1 MPEKSQPKFFY
12 GYIVVVA
19 SLIIISVMWGT
30 FYSFGILLGPLQED
44 LGWTKETITGAYAL
58 ASLISGFLGIA
69 TGGLSDKFGPKV
81 ILVVCGFLLGSGY
94 LLMSNITAIWQLYL
108 FYGGI
113 IGVAMGGSVA
123 PLTATIARW
132 FIKNRGMMMGV
143 AVTGFGV
150 GIMIVPAIVNH
161 LVYSYNWATACKIM
175 GSAALVLIVAAALFL
190 KRDPGQIGLLPYGY
204 QESSK
209 TGQSP
214 KTSEFSYKEA
224 IHFRQF
230 WLLFVITLCY
240 GIGMQAIMVHLVP
253 YAMGINIPA
262 EKAATIMATLGG
274 ISIASRII
282 LGGAADRIGTRTT
295 YSIAFILAAVALLW
309 LVPSNTLWMLYL
321 FAVIYGFAYGGE
333 SALRPLM
340 VADLFGLKAHG
351 IINGTIM
358 LNLALG
364 GAIGPLMAA
373 RISETYGSYIP
384 AFQICAVLGI
394 IAFILTFLIKPTT
407 SNEDTPKGWLSKI
420 WRR

>member
-1 MPEKSQPKFFY
+1 
-12 GYIVVVA
+12 
-19 SLIIISVMWGT
+19 LII
-30 FYSFGILLGPLQED
+30 
-44 LGWTKETITGAYAL
+44 
-58 ASLISGFLGIA
+58 
-69 TGGLSDKFGPKV
+69 
-81 ILVVCGFLLGSGY
+81 
-94 LLMSNITAIWQLYL
+94 
-108 FYGGI
+108 
-113 IGVAMGGSVA
+113 
-123 PLTATIARW
+123 
-132 FIKNRGMMMGV
+132 
-143 AVTGFGV
+143 
-150 GIMIVPAIVNH
+150 
-161 LVYSYNWATACKIM
+161 
-175 GSAALVLIVAAALFL
+175 AAALFL

-204 QESSK
+204 KESSK
-209 TGQSP
+209 TGQPP

-230 WLLFVITLCY
+230 WLLFAITLCY
-240 GIGMQAIMVHLVP
+240 GIGMQTIMVHIVP

-262 EKAATIMATLGG
+262 EKATTIMATLGG
-274 ISIASRII
+274 VSIASRII

-340 VADLFGLKAHG
+340 VADLFGLKSHG

-358 LNLALG
+358 LNIALG

-407 SNEDTPKGWLSKI
+407 SNEETPKGWLSKI
-420 WRR
+420 WRRGT